1 MAARVAI
8 LAPFTPP
15 SVRGNAVT
23 VERIAAGL
31 AERGVALR
39 VWDLSVRE
47 ESAIVT
53 EVEAYRP
60 ALIHAFHAHRAG
72 PLALTLA
79 RRMEIPLVVTFT
91 GTDANHDLVDPERT
105 TVVRRV
111 LEGAARVTV
120 FHDSI

>member
-23 VERIAAGL
+23 VARIARGL
-31 AERGVALR
+31 SERGVALR

-47 ESAIVT
+47 EAAVAA

-60 ALIHAFHAHRAG
+60 ALVHAFHAHHPPKISTRTAA
-72 PLALTLA
+72 ALMPDVCTCRLFRFTHLMA
-79 RRMEIPLVVTFT
+79 RCSCVS
-91 GTDANHDLVDPERT
+91 
-105 TVVRRV
+105 
-111 LEGAARVTV
+111 GAAETGWFSR
-120 FHDSI
+120 